1 MHQKGLHDSAAFLWF
16 PGSTEWLMIREQRGR
31 LPHNPEEPSREG
43 RENPLL
49 DSSLSYSSFF
59 VTAASDDSCM
69 SQHSR
74 NLVCKRFIS
83 QLCTSANDYLG

>member
-1 MHQKGLHDSAAFLWF
+1 MCNTKAVPVVWNDFVGSLKDRHWDCIKKGLHDSAAFLWF

-59 VTAASDDSCM
+59 CDS
-69 SQHSR
+69 S
-74 NLVCKRFIS
+74 K
-83 QLCTSANDYLG
+83 